1 MKYIVE
7 LVIATCLAV
16 FIVLFGCCA
25 VITNDRSLIIATLL
39 LSLAEFIYVWA
50 VLFVGKNHPTGDS

>member
-7 LVIATCLAV
+7 SVIATCLAV
-16 FIVLFGCCA
+16 FIILFGCCA
-25 VITNDRSLIIATLL
+25 VLTNDRSLIITALL

-50 VLFVGKNHPTGDS
+50 MLFVGKDHPPEY